1 MSANIIVTDDGPIRS
16 LRINRPDKKNALTA
30 DMYAALANALDDAN
44 SNPALRCTVIGGVP
58 GAFTAGNDIE
68 EFRRAATSSNGLPRP
83 SQVFLLALARNA
95 KPLVAAVQGVAV
107 GIGTTMLLHCDH
119 VVAGTDARFATPF
132 ARLGILPEA
141 ASSMIAPRLMGY
153 SRAFALLVMGRSL
166 DANEA
171 KACGLANT
179 IVAPGEVDSQAAKV
193 AAEIAALPP
202 ESVAIA
208 RRLMRG
214 SVDEIVARIDEEA
227 RHFRERLASPEARA
241 AFEAFLNRKR

>member
-1 MSANIIVTDDGPIRS
+1 MTEHIIVADDGQIRS
-16 LRINRPDKKNALTA
+16 LRINRPEKKNALTA
-30 DMYAALANALDDAN
+30 DMYSALAAALDDAN
-44 SNPALRCTVIGGVP
+44 RNPALRCTVIGGVP

-68 EFRRAATSSNGLPRP
+68 EFRRAATDSGGLPRP
-83 SQVFLLALARNA
+83 SQIFLLALARNA
-95 KPLVAAVQGVAV
+95 KPLIAAVQGVAI

-119 VVAGTDARFATPF
+119 VVAGSDARLATPF

-141 ASSMIAPRLMGY
+141 GSSLIAPRLMGH

-166 DANEA
+166 DAAEA
-171 KACGLANT
+171 KACGLVNT
-179 IVAPGEVDSQAAKV
+179 IVPPSDVDAEAAKV

-214 SVDEIVARIDEEA
+214 SVEEIVARIDEEA

-241 AFEAFLNRKR
+241 AFEAFLSRKR

>member
-1 MSANIIVTDDGPIRS
+1 MTDNIIVSDDGPVRR
-16 LRINRPDKKNALTA
+16 LRINRPEKKNALTA
-30 DMYAALANALDDAN
+30 EMYTALAAALDDAN
-44 SNPALRCTVIGGVP
+44 TNPALRCTVIGGVP

-68 EFRRAATSSNGLPRP
+68 EFRRAATDSTGLPRP
-83 SQVFLLALARNA
+83 SQSFLLALARNA

-119 VVAGTDARFATPF
+119 VVAGSDARLSTPF

-141 ASSMIAPRLMGY
+141 ASSLIAPRLMGHA
-153 SRAFALLVMGRSL
+153 RAFALLVMGRVL
-166 DANEA
+166 DAAEA
-171 KACGLANT
+171 KACGLVNT
-179 IVAPGEVDSQAAKV
+179 IVAPGEVDAEAASA

-214 SVDEIVARIDEEA
+214 SVEELVARIEEEA

-241 AFEAFLNRKR
+241 AFEAFLSRKR

>member
-30 DMYAALANALDDAN
+30 DMYAALATALDEAN
-44 SNPALRCTVIGGVP
+44 KNPALRCTVIGGVP

-68 EFRRAATSSNGLPRP
+68 EFRRAATSSSGLPRP

-141 ASSMIAPRLMGY
+141 ASSMIAPRLMGH

-166 DANEA
+166 DAEEA
-171 KACGLANT
+171 RACGLANT
-179 IVAPGEVDSQAAKV
+179 VVAPAEVDSEAAKV

-214 SVDEIVARIDEEA
+214 PVEEIVARIEEEA